1 MDASLLADESVGSF
15 YGQPPDGSDSSGP
28 PAAGL
33 MTMEVD
39 WTRARR
45 PAARHRRRWQWPRWC
60 RAKISRHSRFRL
72 IQMADPHYHRQQHDQ
87 QCYDEKHSPECTGGC
102 DGKIAVLIFM
112 PGIVLMIV
120 GTSLFA
126 TDAVYPLC
134 ITGCSLIL
142 AGVAPLPRHLS
153 RVPRRWLLPGAH
165 WAARLL
171 CAGR

>member
-39 WTRARR
+39 KGSASGG
-45 PAARHRRRWQWPRWC
+45 AAPPPMAVAQVVPGQDF
-60 RAKISRHSRFRL
+60 AAQ
-72 IQMADPHYHRQQHDQ
+72 QMADPHYHRQPHDQ

-102 DGKIAVLIFM
+102 EGKIAVLIFM